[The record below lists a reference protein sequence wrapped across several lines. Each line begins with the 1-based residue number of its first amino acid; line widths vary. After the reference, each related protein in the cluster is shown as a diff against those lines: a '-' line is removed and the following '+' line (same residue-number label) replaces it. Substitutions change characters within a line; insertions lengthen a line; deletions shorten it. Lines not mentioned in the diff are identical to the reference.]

1 MRTRTSTGGVIQT
14 TAKSPYSSIGG
25 NWLILQRAI
34 LGLCLVS
41 AVLPAI
47 DLSGRVTSGGRP
59 LPGAVVTAR
68 SGTVTQSTSTGE
80 DGTFSL
86 QLGSPPA
93 GTPPGA
99 AAGAVQIEVTLFGFR
114 PLRQTLSA
122 PDAAKPLQLSMELAT
137 PRTQNRAAAGAQTPD
152 WLQSLNGQG
161 TESLNTTVAAPASAA
176 PEGAETADSVLVQ
189 GSMQQ
194 AAADM
199 SGFPGGPGG
208 FGPGMGG
215 QGPGGGPGFG
225 GGPGGGG
232 PGGGGGGFGGGGGGG
247 GRGGGG
253 GGYGGGGFGG
263 GGGRPDFANMSPE
276 DRQKL
281 IAQLRARRG
290 ASGPAVFGNNTTN
303 RAQQYRGSAFWSYS
317 NSALD
322 ASPYA
327 LNGAPVVKP
336 SFYNT
341 GYGASIGGP
350 LPLPGKLASGSFFFI
365 NYTGN
370 RGANAH
376 SQFGIVPTEAQRN
389 GDFSS
394 TLVPQTQQTVALFD
408 PTTKAPIAGNILPA
422 AEISSIAGGLLP
434 FIPLPNQPG
443 ETQNYRLVSTTPQD
457 TDALNT
463 RINKSAHNNRFDF
476 MLNYQRRSG
485 YNLQPFGFKDIT
497 SGYGMNSSL
506 AYNRTFTPH
515 LVLTLTSRYNLNRSD
530 TTPYFANG
538 ADISGQLGIEGAS
551 TNPLNYGPPNLSFTN
566 FTGLSDA
573 NPTLRR
579 VETLTESGG
588 LRYTRGA
595 HAFYMGF
602 DYTRNIWDLLLE
614 QNARGTLFFGGSA
627 TAEIGPNGYAV
638 AGTGFDFADF
648 LLGAVQQST
657 LRSGGYDTY
666 PRSNVMD
673 GYFQD
678 AWNVRKNLT
687 VNLGVRYDYAAPFT
701 EKYGRMANLD
711 IAPGFTAVAPV
722 QPGQP
727 GVPEGMVN
735 PDYNKFSPRLG
746 LAYRPGFKRRTVIRA
761 GFSLFYDNTVYNR
774 IPGWLTA
781 QPPFAESSTFTSAAG
796 NVLTLSDP
804 FTGPANVTITN
815 SYAVDK
821 YLRTPYATT
830 WNFSFEHELP
840 GSLVSS
846 VTYLGTKGTHL
857 LDGIWPNVLS
867 SSATGSAVI
876 SNATGF
882 TYYEGVGNSTFNALQ
897 LRLNR
902 RLRRD
907 LQYTAYYQ
915 WAKAIDDA
923 TTIGGAGNTLI
934 QNPDDI
940 AADRGLS
947 SFDHRQTF
955 TFSTLATSPFGPRGL
970 YMKRGD
976 TFLARLLSDY
986 SATANLTLQT
996 GAPLTATVLGT
1007 SADISGTGAV
1017 GSTRADATGLP
1028 INAGP
1033 GPFNLLAF
1041 TVPAPGQ
1048 YGTAGRGTIPGPG
1061 MISLNATFGRTIY
1074 FGESARRTLDFRLS
1088 ANDVL
1093 NHVNINSWGTVVNSA
1108 SYGLPVAAGSMRTLS
1123 LIVRMRF

>member
-1 MRTRTSTGGVIQT
+1 
-14 TAKSPYSSIGG
+14 
-25 NWLILQRAI
+25 LILQRVI
-34 LGLCLVS
+34 LGLYLVS

-47 DLSGRVTSGGRP
+47 DLSGRVASGGRP

-68 SGTVTQSTSTGE
+68 SGAESQSTSTNE
-80 DGTFSL
+80 DGSFTL
-86 QLGSPPA
+86 QL
-93 GTPPGA
+93 A
-99 AAGAVQIEVTLFGFR
+99 ATGPVQLDITLFGFR

-122 PDAAKPLQLSMELAT
+122 EDAAKPLQLNMEMT
-137 PRTQNRAAAGAQTPD
+137 VPRTQNRAGAGTQTTD
-152 WLQSLNGQG
+152 WLQTLNGQG
-161 TESLNTTVAAPASAA
+161 TDSVNTPIAAPASAA
-176 PEGAETADSVLVQ
+176 AEGTETADSVLVQ

-194 AAADM
+194 AATDM
-199 SGFPGGPGG
+199 GGFPGGPGG
-208 FGPGMGG
+208 FGPGLGG
-215 QGPGGGPGFG
+215 PGPGGGPGFG

-232 PGGGGGGFGGGGGGG
+232 GGFGGPGGGGGGGGYGGRGGGGGYGGGGGFGGGGGA
-247 GRGGGG
+247 
-253 GGYGGGGFGG
+253 
-263 GGGRPDFANMSPE
+263 RPDFANMSPE
-276 DRQKL
+276 ERQKA
-281 IAQLRARRG
+281 IAALRAQRG
-290 ASGPAVFGNNTTN
+290 GGSGPAVFGNNTTN

-317 NSALD
+317 NAALD
-322 ASPYA
+322 ASPFA

-350 LPLPGKLASGSFFFI
+350 LPLPGKLAGGNSFFFI

-370 RGANAH
+370 RGSNAY
-376 SQFGIVPTEAQRN
+376 SSFGIVPTEAQRN

-394 TLVPQTQQTVALFD
+394 TFVPQTQQLVALYD
-408 PTTKAPIAGNILPA
+408 PTTKALIPNSILPA
-422 AEISSIAGGLLP
+422 AEISSIATGLLP
-434 FIPLPNQPG
+434 FIPLPNQSG
-443 ETQNYRLVSTTPQD
+443 GTQNYRLVSTTPQD

-463 RINKSAHNNRFDF
+463 RINKSVHNNRFDF

-485 YNLQPFGFKDIT
+485 YNLQTFGFKDPT
-497 SGYGMNSSL
+497 SGYGINSSL
-506 AYNRTFTPH
+506 AYNRTFSPH
-515 LVLTLTSRYNLNRSD
+515 LVLTLTSRYNMNRSD

-538 ADISGQLGIEGAS
+538 ADVSGELGIEGAS

-614 QNARGTLFFGGSA
+614 QNARGTLFFGGEA
-627 TAEIGPNGYAV
+627 TAEIGANGYAV
-638 AGTGFDFADF
+638 TGTGFDFADF
-648 LLGAVQQST
+648 LLGAVQQAT

-666 PRSNVMD
+666 PRSNMTD
-673 GYFQD
+673 AYFQD
-678 AWNVRKNLT
+678 QWNARKNLT
-687 VNLGVRYDYAAPFT
+687 INVGVRYDYAAPFT

-711 IAPGFTAVAPV
+711 IEPGFAAVAPV
-722 QPGQP
+722 AAGGTGPYSGQFP
-727 GVPEGMVN
+727 AGLIN
-735 PDYNKFSPRLG
+735 PDFNKFSPRLG
-746 LAYRPGFKRRTVIRA
+746 VAYRPGFKRRTVIRS

-781 QPPFAESSTFTSAAG
+781 QPPFAQTSTFTSATD

-804 FTGPANVTITN
+804 FTGPANVSITN

-830 WNFSFEHELP
+830 WNFSFETELP

-846 VTYLGTKGTHL
+846 ATYLGTKGTHL
-857 LDGIWPNVLS
+857 LDGIWPNVVTS
-867 SSATGSAVI
+867 GGSGSALI
-876 SNATGF
+876 KNAAGF
-882 TYYEGVGNSTFNALQ
+882 TYYEGVGNSIFNALQ

-902 RLRRD
+902 RLRKG

-934 QNPDDI
+934 QNPNDI
-940 AADRGLS
+940 EADRGLS

-955 TFSTLATSPFGPRGL
+955 TFNTLATSPWGPRGM

-976 TFLARLLSDY
+976 TFLAKLLSDY
-986 SATANLTLQT
+986 SATASLTLQT

-1028 INAGP
+1028 INAGS

-1041 TVPAPGQ
+1041 SVPPPGQ
-1048 YGTAGRGTIPGPG
+1048 YGNAGRGTIPGPG
-1061 MISLNATFGRTIY
+1061 IISLNATFGRTVY

-1088 ANDVL
+1088 ANNVL
-1093 NHVNINSWGTVVNSA
+1093 NHVNITSWGTVVNSA
-1108 SYGLPVAAGSMRTLS
+1108 SYGLPVAAGAMRTLS
-1123 LIVRMRF
+1123 LVIRMRF